1 MTMMDK
7 VNSLTRAATQM
18 VFDKENVN
26 YLEAGSMYGII
37 SQGRYNMAVLTVLY
51 NHAKDPELKKLVKEA
66 VENQTMLTIERAED
80 LMLDRGADI
89 PKFDFAERT
98 LHDNVEIHPDARF
111 TDAEIA
117 ATLGTMAK
125 GAQLSCLMALHNSY
139 QLEIGVMFRERL
151 DAGLDFNYRLLQL
164 MLNRGWLPH
173 LKKVEH

>member
-7 VNSLTRAATQM
+7 VNSLTRAATQLM
-18 VFDKENVN
+18 FDKENVN

-51 NHAKDPELKKLVKEA
+51 NHAKDPDLKKLIELAIEDHV
-66 VENQTMLTIERAED
+66 MLTLERAEE
-80 LMLDRGADI
+80 LMEAGGAAI
-89 PKFDFAERT
+89 PKFDYAERT
-98 LHDNVEIHPDARF
+98 MHNNVEIHPDARL

-125 GAQLSCLMALHNSY
+125 GAQLACLMALHNSY
-139 QLEIGVMFRERL
+139 QLEIGTMFRERL
-151 DAGLDFNYRLLQL
+151 DAGLDYNYRLLQL